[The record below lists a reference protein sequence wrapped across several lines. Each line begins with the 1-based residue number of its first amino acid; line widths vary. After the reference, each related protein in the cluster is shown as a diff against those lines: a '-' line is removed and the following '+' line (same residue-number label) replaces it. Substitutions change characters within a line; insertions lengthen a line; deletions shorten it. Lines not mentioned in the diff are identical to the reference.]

1 MSTLGAE
8 ALVVSILQC
17 GALQQCLSHLENWER
32 VQVCPPDAG
41 LELISLGGW
50 SLLVALHW

>member
-17 GALQQCLSHLENWER
+17 GALQQGLSHLENWER

-41 LELISLGGW
+41 LELVSLGGW